1 MRLCRPWLATSW
13 YRTMRDVT
21 EGEILTVVD
30 GMSGVAEPD
39 EARSVI
45 RHARRR
51 RRRSSTAHC
60 IFGDSAP
67 RRAVR
72 RLRIAALP
80 TFSFFPSYDQPPS
93 SKVIIPATVLSL
105 SLFLS
110 FFLSLSLSPS
120 SLASPLSLFLSPL
133 FSAFLFFA
141 LFRYFPIIRF
151 CLNFV
156 LILIFLFSFSY
167 F

>member
-1 MRLCRPWLATSW
+1 
-13 YRTMRDVT
+13 MRDVT

-105 SLFLS
+105 SLS
-110 FFLSLSLSPS
+110 LSLSLLPLLLPPS
-120 SLASPLSLFLSPL
+120 LSFSLLFFLPFSFLL
-133 FSAFLFFA
+133 FSVI
-141 LFRYFPIIRF
+141 FR
-151 CLNFV
+151 LSDFV
-156 LILIFLFSFSY
+156 LILF
-167 F
+167 

>member
-1 MRLCRPWLATSW
+1 M
-13 YRTMRDVT
+13 T

-110 FFLSLSLSPS
+110 FSLSLSLSLSLSPS